1 MPINCETVRAN
12 NLARE
17 AERRDREAIDGIR
30 RGNPA
35 LAADEAAW
43 LHQRRQDEAK
53 RQEEETHVRE
63 RRDFASHALDRALE
77 ARRNGRDYEA
87 KVWYEAVIHINK
99 DMCPISKVIRSDP
112 GVTRFTSLQ
121 TRLNYR
127 GSNVQIP
134 EK

>member
-1 MPINCETVRAN
+1 MPIDYETVRAD

-17 AERRDREAIDGIR
+17 AERKDREAVEGIQ

-35 LAADEAAW
+35 LAGDEASW
-43 LHQRRQDEAK
+43 LHQRRQEEAK
-53 RQEEETHVRE
+53 RRDEETHRSE
-63 RRDFASHALDRALE
+63 RRDFADHALDRALE

-87 KVWYEAVIHINK
+87 KVWDEAIIHINN
-99 DMCPISKVIRSDP
+99 DMWPVSKVIRSDP
-112 GVTRFTSLQ
+112 GVTRFASLQ

-134 EK
+134 EE